1 MGSSMTLRAI
11 IRLIITVALG
21 FALILGG
28 ALFLLLQ
35 AQSQL
40 EATQHKQFDNF
51 SSVNEMRSM
60 SGELTSTIRNY
71 VSTTS
76 GEELSRYHRILDMT
90 EGRRPR
96 PDGHIESN
104 EQMLK
109 GMQLTS
115 QELDLL
121 EQGRQA
127 TVIMAGL
134 EAEAIELMQTGQS
147 RAAWSRVFNEDYD
160 QNRAVLQDS
169 VDRFISML
177 LLRLEQDIVTA
188 RQKKQVMVMTMVA
201 MTGLLVLLSLL
212 LGWVLRRAV
221 LRPLG
226 AEPAEMERIAGAVAA
241 GDLGLRFQSDAEG
254 VYGRLQHMTEQLR
267 KLIGQIN
274 MSSSGLASAAE
285 ETSAVSLQTST
296 NLERQQQDTEQV
308 ATAINQMSATVQ
320 EVSQHTAQAAE
331 SAKSAFDAA
340 EQGRQ
345 VVLQTVEHIQ
355 YLAEDVGSTGLVV
368 QSLADSSTQI
378 STVVEVI
385 QEIADR
391 TNLLALNAAIEAARA
406 GEQGRGFAVVAAEVR
421 NLAEQTQQS
430 SQEIVSTIARL
441 QADADKAR
449 AAMNS
454 GRQRA
459 EATVLRAREAERSLE
474 VISAAVQLI
483 HDMNIQIA
491 SAVEEQA
498 SVTDNISRNVTSIH
512 GMGEENAAGAEQTAS
527 ASRELASLAEQLQLA
542 VSGFRLE
549 QGPGGHG

>member
-1 MGSSMTLRAI
+1 MGSSMTLRVI

-90 EGRRPR
+90 EGRSPR

-115 QELDLL
+115 QELALL

-188 RQKKQVMVMTMVA
+188 RQKKQVM
-201 MTGLLVLLSLL
+201 G
-212 LGWVLRRAV
+212 
-221 LRPLG
+221 
-226 AEPAEMERIAGAVAA
+226 EPQNSEKI
-241 GDLGLRFQSDAEG
+241 
-254 VYGRLQHMTEQLR
+254 
-267 KLIGQIN
+267 
-274 MSSSGLASAAE
+274 
-285 ETSAVSLQTST
+285 
-296 NLERQQQDTEQV
+296 
-308 ATAINQMSATVQ
+308 
-320 EVSQHTAQAAE
+320 
-331 SAKSAFDAA
+331 
-340 EQGRQ
+340 
-345 VVLQTVEHIQ
+345 
-355 YLAEDVGSTGLVV
+355 
-368 QSLADSSTQI
+368 
-378 STVVEVI
+378 
-385 QEIADR
+385 
-391 TNLLALNAAIEAARA
+391 
-406 GEQGRGFAVVAAEVR
+406 VR
-421 NLAEQTQQS
+421 
-430 SQEIVSTIARL
+430 
-441 QADADKAR
+441 
-449 AAMNS
+449 
-454 GRQRA
+454 
-459 EATVLRAREAERSLE
+459 
-474 VISAAVQLI
+474 
-483 HDMNIQIA
+483 
-491 SAVEEQA
+491 
-498 SVTDNISRNVTSIH
+498 
-512 GMGEENAAGAEQTAS
+512 
-527 ASRELASLAEQLQLA
+527 
-542 VSGFRLE
+542 
-549 QGPGGHG
+549 